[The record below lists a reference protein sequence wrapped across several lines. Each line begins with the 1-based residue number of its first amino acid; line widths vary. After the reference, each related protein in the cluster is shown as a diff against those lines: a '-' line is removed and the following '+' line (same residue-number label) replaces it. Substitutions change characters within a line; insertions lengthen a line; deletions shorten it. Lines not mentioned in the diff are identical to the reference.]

1 MNKMAKDVRLQ
12 KMLADCGIASRR
24 KAEEMISAGDVKV
37 NGVTAKIGDKVDPK
51 KDKVSIRGKL
61 LDTHVKEVYIM
72 LHKPRGFITTMS
84 DEMDRKCVAEL
95 VKDIPERIYPV
106 GRLDRESEGLL
117 LMTND
122 GEFANAMTHPSL
134 HIPKTY
140 RVTIRPTITED
151 QLTQIAVGIVIDGRK
166 TAPARVNVLS
176 QESGRV
182 VLEIVLYEGRNR
194 QIRKMCEQLG
204 LEVARLKR
212 IAVGPVKLGMLQPGK
227 WRPLTKEE
235 VKKLMAGAKEDKQL
249 QNLGG
254 KPDDF
259 HTAAQRPG
267 PGRANFKV
275 HPRHGR

>member
-1 MNKMAKDVRLQ
+1 MAKDVRLQ
-12 KMLADCGIASRR
+12 KMLADCGVASRR
-24 KAEEMISAGDVKV
+24 KAEEMISAGEIKV
-37 NGVTAKIGDKVDPK
+37 NGITAKIGEKVDPK
-51 KDKVSIRGKL
+51 KDKVTVKGKPV
-61 LDTHVKEVYIM
+61 DSHVNAVYIM

-95 VKDIPERIYPV
+95 VKDVPERIYPV
-106 GRLDRESEGLL
+106 GRLDRDSEGLL

-140 RVTIRPTITED
+140 RVTIHPSISEE

-166 TAPARVNVLS
+166 TAPARVNVVS

-212 IAVGPVKLGMLQPGK
+212 IAVGQLKLGMLQQGK
-227 WRPLTKEE
+227 WRFLTADE
-235 VKKLMAGAKEDKQL
+235 VKRLTAGAKADKQFEEI
-249 QNLGG
+249 GG
-254 KPDDF
+254 QLDDN
-259 HTAAQRPG
+259 HPADEKQSPSRPNS
-267 PGRANFKV
+267 ASS
-275 HPRHGR
+275 PRRRT